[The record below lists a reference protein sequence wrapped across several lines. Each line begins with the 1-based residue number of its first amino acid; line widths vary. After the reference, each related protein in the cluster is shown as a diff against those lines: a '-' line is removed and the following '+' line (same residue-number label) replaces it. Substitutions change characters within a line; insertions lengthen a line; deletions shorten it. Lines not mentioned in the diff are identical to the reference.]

1 MSEDKIRS
9 KALALV
15 IILLAVALYN
25 NYRMKQ
31 ELNNLRSE
39 MSSMEAVLR
48 NEINGVRNDAD
59 HKYESV
65 TKKMEQEAS
74 LFSDT
79 SINMGMQD
87 GKLVVTM
94 RAVPKA
100 LEKNET
106 VTASLTADGTVY
118 RQALDAEN
126 QAQFMLKPAEWL
138 EPAFVIESE
147 LSLIHI

>member
-9 KALALV
+9 KVLALV

-39 MSSMEAVLR
+39 MSSMEAFLR

-65 TKKMEQEAS
+65 AKKMEQEAS

-87 GKLVVTM
+87 GKLGVTM

-100 LEKNET
+100 LRRMK
-106 VTASLTADGTVY
+106 L
-118 RQALDAEN
+118 
-126 QAQFMLKPAEWL
+126 
-138 EPAFVIESE
+138 
-147 LSLIHI
+147 

>member
-39 MSSMEAVLR
+39 MSSMESVLR
-48 NEINGVRNDAD
+48 NEINGVRN
-59 HKYESV
+59 
-65 TKKMEQEAS
+65 
-74 LFSDT
+74 
-79 SINMGMQD
+79 
-87 GKLVVTM
+87 
-94 RAVPKA
+94 
-100 LEKNET
+100 
-106 VTASLTADGTVY
+106 
-118 RQALDAEN
+118 
-126 QAQFMLKPAEWL
+126 
-138 EPAFVIESE
+138 

>member
-65 TKKMEQEAS
+65 TKKMEQEAQPV
-74 LFSDT
+74 FRYFHKYGDA
-79 SINMGMQD
+79 G
-87 GKLVVTM
+87 
-94 RAVPKA
+94 RKA
-100 LEKNET
+100 GG
-106 VTASLTADGTVY
+106 D
-118 RQALDAEN
+118 DAGGSQSAGE
-126 QAQFMLKPAEWL
+126 E
-138 EPAFVIESE
+138 
-147 LSLIHI
+147 